1 MPVHQSALK
10 AFLDS
15 NPSALVGR
23 GATEQEIVAAERQLG
38 ASFPKAFR
46 SYLGECGYL
55 EYGSAEFYGL
65 GVGVPK
71 HLELVRRT
79 IEERTQ
85 FHPHIPVHL
94 VPFMANGGGDHYC
107 IDLSAPIDDPP
118 VVFWDHAL
126 GATQQPYQLADTFS
140 SWLLEHTDEWA

>member
-65 GVGVPK
+65 GLAFPSTSNWFAGRSRSAHSFTLTFPYTWFHSWPTAV
-71 HLELVRRT
+71 ETT
-79 IEERTQ
+79 I
-85 FHPHIPVHL
+85 
-94 VPFMANGGGDHYC
+94 
-107 IDLSAPIDDPP
+107 
-118 VVFWDHAL
+118 AL
-126 GATQQPYQLADTFS
+126 I
-140 SWLLEHTDEWA
+140 